1 MPGRRRGHG
10 LVWHDM
16 GCGMLFSKW
25 GGGRGAN
32 LEQVLPRELLPFD
45 RAFWGGRRFREEME
59 AKGSSCLTGL
69 AIR

>member
-16 GCGMLFSKW
+16 GCGMLFSN
-25 GGGRGAN
+25 GGRGAN

-45 RAFWGGRRFREEME
+45 RAFWGGRRSRKEME
-59 AKGSSCLTGL
+59 AKGCLTGP
-69 AIR
+69 AIQ